1 MTLFATYAEIRRILR
16 EKKDDK
22 ARIAALE
29 AELREERASK
39 YQVLLALTDRVLT
52 AAGCYALPKE
62 VTQPKERRETKPAT
76 PEPSPVMEAYLEA
89 VRQEGLKLG
98 KSQVEIDIMV
108 NRLRRGEKVVPELE
122 EEFTLPN

>member
-29 AELREERASK
+29 AELREERAK
-39 YQVLLALTDRVLT
+39 TERIMLAMADRVLT
-52 AAGCYALPKE
+52 AAGCYGLPTE
-62 VTQPKERRETKPAT
+62 VTQPKVAPAKPPT
-76 PEPSPVMEAYLEA
+76 SEPSPVMESYLNA
-89 VRQEGLKLG
+89 VREEGIRLG
-98 KSQVEIDIMV
+98 KSPGEIDIMI
-108 NRLRRGEKVVPELE
+108 NRLKRGESVIPQFDQ